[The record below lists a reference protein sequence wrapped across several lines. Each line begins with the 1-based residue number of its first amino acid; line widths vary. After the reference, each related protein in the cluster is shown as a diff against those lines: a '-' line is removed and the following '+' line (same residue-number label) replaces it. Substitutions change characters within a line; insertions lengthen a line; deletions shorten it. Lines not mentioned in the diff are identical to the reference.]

1 MIKFKISNMFQQ
13 FIPDE
18 SSDYRNTYYGLKPYD
33 EDKFKDGKI
42 VYFNSLKEV
51 EAFRKEAHDT
61 IDYTPEKYDTFSN
74 YDWQVID
81 IELSIDDSE
90 DNLMLLCINAHDEWR
105 D

>member
-1 MIKFKISNMFQQ
+1 MFQR

-18 SSDYRNTYYGLKPYD
+18 SADYRDRYYGLKTYD

-51 EAFRKEAHDT
+51 VAFIKEAHDT
-61 IDYTPEKYDTFSN
+61 INYTPEKYDTFSD

-81 IELSIDDSE
+81 IVLRIDDSE
-90 DNLMLLCINAHDEWR
+90 DNLMLLYINAHDEWGY
-105 D
+105 